1 MPAITITDLNN
12 AKTDVDHIAAVA
24 TSTLLTA
31 TDRLGTVKPTLKA
44 AIDTIRAFNSRGAW
58 VTATLYL
65 VKDLVLVSGTWYV
78 AVTQHTASAA
88 FATDALN
95 WRVHQGMTAADL
107 ALPAAAAGLGFQPE
121 GTGAIATTVQA
132 QLRDM
137 ACNIKNFGAV
147 GNGVAD
153 DSVAL
158 LALVNSGSKY
168 IYLEAGKTYFSSQ
181 AIPVPDGVEVF
192 IGNGANI
199 IFNRV
204 QTSLVVS
211 SLFYS
216 VNRTKKLTM
225 EDMELQYTG
234 QFDYGTS
241 YGGIVAGIDINT
253 TSGCERIRLKNIK
266 AYGFNFA
273 GIAVGR
279 VGTFA
284 NPNSYIKDVVIEK
297 CHSHN
302 NRACGIW
309 YGWVDGILLAKNRLE
324 YNGLSGDIGTGYGC
338 AGASDAYPKNV
349 TVAHN
354 FSNFNWRKGIDLHAG
369 FNIIIS
375 HNQLRGNY
383 IYGIALPIRNNGN
396 GAFPLQPLGSVL
408 IASNIIS
415 DSTPT
420 GSFTPIAIQVDSSA
434 GMVYTAD
441 SYNWKT
447 IIKIH
452 DNIFNNCR
460 SGTGTD
466 PVIQADVNGFAN
478 VNLSIRG
485 NTGDVGNVSYIY
497 SLSASPGVPNH
508 PAHVNT
514 IKISGDEISA
524 LAVSSNLIRD
534 VDIKTVTNL
543 TMIDNGYTMQTFN
556 IPDGKQG
563 ITMLDLVKYVDYTN
577 NRLVIGNMTAFNRR
591 MIRPYFNTGG
601 YTNASSNSLN
611 NVPYPDQKL
620 SAKRHIATAIPADG
634 EEWNQGSFVDYVF
647 STGARTVALGWIVST
662 EGYAVSTPWAA
673 STVVTRG
680 TKVFSGANAYI
691 ATVGGTTST
700 VAITAAGVDGTVT
713 WALLGVKAVFTAV
726 FNPGP

>member
-1 MPAITITDLNN
+1 MTAITITDLNN
-12 AKTDVDHIAAVA
+12 ATIDVVYMAAVA
-24 TSTLLTA
+24 NSTLPTA
-31 TDRLGTVKPTLKA
+31 TDRLGVTRPTLKG
-44 AIDTIRAFNSRGAW
+44 AIDTIRAFNNRGSW
-58 VTATLYL
+58 ATGATYNL
-65 VKDLVLVSGTWYV
+65 KDFSLFGGIWYV
-78 AVTQHTASAA
+78 AVQTHTASAA
-88 FATDALN
+88 FATDAAN
-95 WRVHQGMTAADL
+95 WRVFQGVISADL
-107 ALPAAAAGLGFQPE
+107 AAPGGSAGLGYLPA
-121 GTGAIATTVQA
+121 GAGAVATTVEA

-137 ACNIKNFGAV
+137 ARNIKNFGAV
-147 GNGVAD
+147 GDDVAD
-153 DSVAL
+153 DSDAL

-168 IYLEAGKTYFSSQ
+168 IYLEAGKTYFTSK
-181 AIPVPDGVEVF
+181 AIPIPDGVEVF
-192 IGNGANI
+192 NGNGAKI
-199 IFNRV
+199 RFNRV

-216 VNRTKKLTM
+216 VNRTTRLTM
-225 EDMELQYTG
+225 KDMELRYTG

-253 TSGCERIRLKNIK
+253 TTGCERIRLKNIT
-266 AYGFNFA
+266 ASGFNFA

-279 VGTFA
+279 IGTFA
-284 NPNSYIKDVVIEK
+284 NPNSYLKDVIIEK
-297 CHSHN
+297 CYSYG
-302 NRACGIW
+302 NRAAGIW
-309 YGWVDGILLAKNRLE
+309 YGWVDGILLTKNRLE

-354 FSNFNWRKGIDLHAG
+354 FSHFNWRKGIDLHAG

-375 HNQLRGNY
+375 HNQLLGNY

-420 GSFTPIAIQVDSSA
+420 GAFTPIAIQVDSSA

-452 DNIFNNCR
+452 DNIINNCR

-466 PVIQADVNGFAN
+466 HVIQADVNGFAN

-485 NTGDVGNVSYIY
+485 NTADVGNVSYIY

-514 IKISGDEISA
+514 IKISGEEISA
-524 LAVSSNLIRD
+524 LAVSSNFIRD
-534 VDIKTVTNL
+534 IDIKTVTNL

-620 SAKRHIATAIPADG
+620 SAKRHIGAAIPTDG
-634 EEWNQGSFVDYVF
+634 EEWNQGSYIDYVY

-662 EGYAVSTPWAA
+662 EGYAVSTAWAA

>member
-88 FATDALN
+88 FATDAAN

-137 ACNIKNFGAV
+137 ARNIKNFGAV

-181 AIPVPDGVEVF
+181 SIPVPDGVEVF

-199 IFNRV
+199 SFNRV

-297 CHSHN
+297 CHSHS

-309 YGWVDGILLAKNRLE
+309 YGWVDGITLHRNRME
-324 YNGLSGDIGTGYGC
+324 YNGLSGDVGTGYGC

-349 TVAHN
+349 TVTNN

-369 FNIIIS
+369 YNVMITN
-375 HNQLRGNY
+375 NQLLGNFMF
-383 IYGIALPIRNNGN
+383 GIAMPIRNNGN
-396 GAFPLQPLGSVL
+396 NTFDLQPLGSVL
-408 IASNIIS
+408 ISGNIIS
-415 DSTPT
+415 DSQPS
-420 GSFTPIAIQVDSSA
+420 GAFTPISIQVDTSA
-434 GMVYTAD
+434 GMVYTAASN
-441 SYNWKT
+441 SYKT
-447 IIKIH
+447 IIKITH
-452 DNIFNNCR
+452 NIINNCR
-460 SGTGTD
+460 SGTGLD
-466 PVIQADVNGFAN
+466 SAIQADINGFAN
-478 VNLSIRG
+478 AELSITH
-485 NTGDVGNVSYIY
+485 NTIDVGNVAYLFSV
-497 SLSASPGVPNH
+497 SASPGVANH
-508 PAHVNT
+508 TVHTST
-514 IKISGDEISA
+514 IQIHGNDISA
-524 LAVSSNLIRD
+524 LNCSSGFLRD
-534 VDIKTVTNL
+534 VGVKELISVSVV
-543 TMIDNGYTMQTFN
+543 DNDFRIATWP
-556 IPDGKQG
+556 IPDGAG
-563 ITMLDLVKYVDYTN
+563 ASAFLDLVKYVDFSN
-577 NRLVIGNMTAFNRR
+577 NKIVLGNATYFARQL
-591 MIRPYFNTGG
+591 IRPSFSANG
-601 YTNASSNSLN
+601 YTNIVNNSLN
-611 NVPYPDQKL
+611 LALYPDTKYVT
-620 SAKRHIATAIPADG
+620 KRHMSIAIPADN
-634 EEWNQGSFVDYVF
+634 EEWTQGSVTNSMFTNATRA
-647 STGARTVALGWIVST
+647 SALGWVT
-662 EGYAVSTPWAA
+662 ATAGYAVNTAWAA
-673 STVVTRG
+673 STVYARG
-680 TKVFSGANAYI
+680 ARVFTSTTAYI
-691 ATVGGTTST
+691 ATTGGTSGT
-700 VAITAAGVDGTVT
+700 VAITAAGADGTVV
-713 WALLGVKAVFTAV
+713 WAVLGVKAVFTPF